1 MSAAATAVKQQALQ
15 TQAGTEQYLTFLLA
29 GEEYGV
35 DILRVQEIKGWE
47 KVTRVPHTPT
57 YVLGVI
63 NLRGAIV
70 PVIDLR
76 SRFSLENIPFG
87 PTTVVIVVR
96 VAGERG
102 DRTVGIVVDAVSEV
116 YNVPIGDTR
125 PPPDMLGP
133 VDRVLIKGLARVEE
147 KMVILLDVDR
157 LVNSSVLTD
166 IPAAV

>member
-1 MSAAATAVKQQALQ
+1 MSATASVVKQQTLQ
-15 TQAGTEQYLTFLLA
+15 TQAGTEQYLTFMLA

-47 KVTRVPHTPT
+47 KVTRVPHTPN
-57 YVLGVI
+57 YVLGII

-76 SRFSLENIPFG
+76 TRFALDNIPFG

-96 VAGERG
+96 VAGDRG
-102 DRTVGIVVDAVSEV
+102 DRTVGMVVDAVSEV
-116 YNVPIGDTR
+116 YNVPTGDTR
-125 PPPDMLGP
+125 APPDMLGP
-133 VDRVLIKGLARVEE
+133 VDRVLIKGLARVED

-166 IPAAV
+166 ISAAV

>member
-1 MSAAATAVKQQALQ
+1 MSAAAAVTQQTLQ
-15 TQAGTEQYLTFLLA
+15 TQAGMEQYLTFMLA

-35 DILRVQEIKGWE
+35 DILRVREIKGWE
-47 KVTRVPHTPT
+47 KVTRVPHTPN
-57 YVLGVI
+57 YVLGII

-76 SRFSLENIPFG
+76 TRFSLENIPFG

-102 DRTVGIVVDAVSEV
+102 DRTVGMVVDAVSEV
-116 YNVPIGDTR
+116 YNVPTGDTR
-125 PPPDMLGP
+125 APPDMLGP
-133 VDRVLIKGLARVEE
+133 VDRVLIKGLARVED

-157 LVNSSVLTD
+157 LVNSSVLTGMD
-166 IPAAV
+166 GAV